1 MTEREMLEG
10 RSEGVSD
17 KDLDDIYEAIDALLR
32 AGSFKFLDELL
43 RDWEARAW
51 RTPLDI
57 LLAYAT
63 ATFPAKSKLPSRK
76 MFMDRCLRL
85 YSSKK
90 LWKGL
95 E

>member
-1 MTEREMLEG
+1 MNQT
-10 RSEGVSD
+10 VSD

-32 AGSFKFLDELL
+32 AGSFKFLDELI

-51 RTPLDI
+51 RTDVDI

-63 ATFPAKSKLPSRK
+63 ATLPAKSKLPSRK
-76 MFMDRCLRL
+76 SFMVRCLQL
-85 YSSKK
+85 HSDAE

-95 E
+95 L